1 MGLIGAAFRPH
12 SIGSQIIIM
21 VPTDFLRKQS
31 SWLAAT
37 SKYNTSIVERFFQH
51 LAIDILKPR
60 LQFHA
65 QQRGIYNTC

>member
-37 SKYNTSIVERFFQH
+37 SKYKCAMIGRLNFVLELDVRKILVEKWAKQ
-51 LAIDILKPR
+51 D
-60 LQFHA
+60 QS
-65 QQRGIYNTC
+65 N